1 MDNKPLLDATARLAF
16 CAYLHDLGKFAERAR
31 LEAPSS
37 ALDVHVQLY
46 CRRQETGGRIWYSH
60 KHAAYTALAW
70 DQIEAAFPELVGPD
84 VTPFAAWGDRDVDDS
99 MVNAAAR
106 HHKPETYLQWLVAT
120 ADRVASG
127 FEREEFE
134 RYNNAQDQTE
144 TGRNHYTARQLTL
157 FEAIHLDGKGISH
170 RDEWHYRYPL
180 RPLSPE
186 SLFPVKAQGYEANDN
201 AAAQAE
207 YRALWDQFTQA
218 LTKIPASHRANWPL
232 WLDHFD
238 AAWACY
244 TQAIPAATAFGVR
257 PEVSLYDHSRTT
269 AALAAAFWRYHHDRG
284 DDPAQVRQRLAD
296 FTRPD
301 WDEQKLLLIQGDFF
315 GIQDFI
321 FATGGE
327 TQRRA
332 AKLLRGRSFYVS
344 LLTECAALRLLD
356 GLGLPPTSQVIN
368 AAGKFLIVAPNTPE
382 TRRLLEQAQAEFDA
396 WFLAH
401 SFGQSGI
408 GLAWI
413 PAACNDFLRS
423 RTGTGTDTDSAKN
436 KNKNK
441 GKDTLHNKG
450 KDQTKTEATP
460 APFAQL
466 MRRLFEAL
474 AEVKARRLDLCGAQP
489 PAPVFA
495 DFLARFDPAKG
506 ECAIDGRSP
515 AVKPLGDT
523 GRHVSALAADQIKV
537 GEQIAQRERVLI
549 SATSLGA
556 GLDLPLFGYHIQF
569 TGDEETSGR
578 FGPAAQDGS
587 LRRAW
592 DFGLPQAADTPLF
605 RGYARRFINAYVPRF
620 GEQNA
625 WTQGRYPAR
634 LLEEGNFDPHP
645 NEPKTFEHLACDDRW
660 PEEGGSRYAGTEA
673 LMTLKGDV
681 DNLGAIFQSG
691 LAQPSFA
698 KMAGLSRQLNA
709 FFAVWLPWHCASASP
724 STYTVFAGGDDFFL
738 IGPWRSTIRLA
749 MRMRD
754 DFARFVAHNPDI
766 HFSAGLAMTKPGLPV
781 RQMGDLAEHDLE
793 QAKEHRDDKGRLVKD
808 AVTCFGQT
816 LGWVD
821 FDALNTLAEELDR
834 HRRDKELPLST
845 GYLYGLQYL
854 ADMAGDLKG
863 PQPRVESALWN
874 SRFAYRTWRLLEANR
889 RLDDRE
895 RREWQQRLGVL
906 LGDAIARH
914 GRAFKV
920 ALFTHLYHHRH

>member
-1 MDNKPLLDATARLAF
+1 MDPHPLLDATTRLAF
-16 CAYLHDLGKFAERAR
+16 CAYLHDLGKFAERAGLEVPTDR
-31 LEAPSS
+31 L
-37 ALDVHVQLY
+37 DTHVQLY
-46 CRRQETGGRIWYSH
+46 GRRQETNGRVWYSH
-60 KHAAYTALAW
+60 RHAAYTALAW
-70 DQIEAAFPELVGPD
+70 DGLEAAFPELLGPE

-106 HHKPETYLQWLVAT
+106 HHQPDTYLQWLVAT

-134 RYNNAQDQTE
+134 RYNNAEDRTE

-157 FEAIHLDGKGISH
+157 FEAIHLDGTASAQ
-170 RDEWHYRYPL
+170 RADWHYRYPL
-180 RPLSPE
+180 RPLSPAA
-186 SLFPVKAQGYEANDN
+186 LFPVQAQGYESNDN

-207 YRALWDQFTQA
+207 YRALWEAFTQA

-284 DDPAQVRQRLAD
+284 DDPTQVRQRLANSA
-296 FTRPD
+296 RPD
-301 WDEQKLLLIQGDFF
+301 WDEPKLLLIQGDFF

-344 LLTECAALRLLD
+344 LLTECAALHLLD
-356 GLGLPPTSQVIN
+356 RLGLPPTSQVIN

-382 TRRLLEQAQAEFDA
+382 TLAQLQAAQAEFDA
-396 WFLAH
+396 WFLTH

-423 RTGTGTDTDSAKN
+423 RKGTGTGTSTDTPSGKN
-436 KNKNK
+436 Q
-441 GKDTLHNKG
+441 GQDIHHGQG
-450 KDQTKTEATP
+450 KDQTKAQSAP
-460 APFAQL
+460 APFANL

-474 AEVKARRLDLCGAQP
+474 AEAKARRLDLCGAQP
-489 PAPVFA
+489 PAPIFT
-495 DFLARFDPAKG
+495 DFLARFDPDKG
-506 ECAIDGRSP
+506 ECAVDGRSP

-523 GRHVSALAADQIKV
+523 GRYVSALAADQIKV
-537 GEQIAQRERVLI
+537 GEQLAHRERVLI
-549 SATSLGA
+549 TTSPLGQ
-556 GLDLPLFGYHIQF
+556 GLDLPLFGYHLQF
-569 TGDEETSGR
+569 TADEETSGR
-578 FGPAAQDGS
+578 FGPIARDGR

-592 DFGLPQAADTPLF
+592 DFGLPQAGDEPLF
-605 RGYARRFINAYVPRF
+605 QGYARRFINAYVPRF

-625 WTQGRYPAR
+625 WTAGRYPAR
-634 LLEEGNFDPHP
+634 LLAEGNFDPQP
-645 NEPKTFEHLACDDRW
+645 QEPKTFEHLACDDRW
-660 PEEGGSRYAGTEA
+660 IEEDGGYAGTEA

-709 FFAVWLPWHCASASP
+709 FFAVWLPWHCAKAAP

-749 MRMRD
+749 QDMRQA
-754 DFARFVAHNPDI
+754 FTRFVAHNPDI

-781 RQMGDLAEHDLE
+781 RHMGELAEQDLDR
-793 QAKEHRDDKGRLVKD
+793 AKDRRDDGGRLVKD
-808 AVTCFGQT
+808 AITCFGQT
-816 LGWVD
+816 LGWED
-821 FDALNTLAEELDR
+821 FTALIALAEELDQ
-834 HRRDKELPLST
+834 HRRERALPLST

-863 PQPRVESALWN
+863 PKPRVESALWN

-895 RREWQQRLGVL
+895 RREWQQRLGAS
-906 LGDAIARH
+906 LGQAIARH

>member
-1 MDNKPLLDATARLAF
+1 MDNQPLLDATARLAF

-31 LEAPSS
+31 LEVRQMD
-37 ALDVHVQLY
+37 LNTHVQLY
-46 CRRQETGGRIWYSH
+46 GRRQETGGRVWYSH
-60 KHAAYTALAW
+60 IHAAYTALAW
-70 DQIEAAFPELVGPD
+70 DGIEAAFPELVGPD

-106 HHKPETYLQWLVAT
+106 HHKPDTYLQWLVAT

-134 RYNNAQDQTE
+134 RYNNAQDRSE

-157 FEAIHLDGKGISH
+157 FEAIQLEGQGISH

-186 SLFPVKAQGYEANDN
+186 SLFPVQAQGYERNDD

-218 LTKIPASHRANWPL
+218 LTQIPASHRANWPL

-284 DDPAQVRQRLAD
+284 DDPAQVRQRLAH
-296 FTRPD
+296 FNRPD

-344 LLTECAALRLLD
+344 LLTECAALRLLER
-356 GLGLPPTSQVIN
+356 LSLPPTSQVIN
-368 AAGKFLIVAPNTPE
+368 AAGKFLIVAPNTTPE
-382 TRRLLEQAQAEFDA
+382 TLTQLAAAQAEFDA
-396 WFLAH
+396 WFLTH
-401 SFGQSGI
+401 SYGQSGI

-413 PAACNDFLRS
+413 PAACNDFLRGGKGP
-423 RTGTGTDTDSAKN
+423 GTATASGKHQGKD
-436 KNKNK
+436 K
-441 GKDTLHNKG
+441 GKN
-450 KDQTKTEATP
+450 QTKTEAP
-460 APFAQL
+460 RAPFANL

-474 AEVKARRLDLCGAQP
+474 AEAKARRLALCGARP

-495 DFLARFDPAKG
+495 DFLARFDPDKG
-506 ECAIDGRSP
+506 ECAVDGHSP

-523 GRHVSALAADQIKV
+523 GRYISALAADQIKV
-537 GEQIAQRERVLI
+537 GEQLANRERVLI
-549 SATSLGA
+549 TTHPLGA
-556 GLDLPLFGYHIQF
+556 GLDLPLFGYHVQF
-569 TGDEETSGR
+569 TADEETSGR
-578 FGPAAQDGS
+578 FGPIARDGR

-592 DFGLPQAADTPLF
+592 DFGLPQAADEPLF
-605 RGYARRFINAYVPRF
+605 QGYGRRFINAYVPRF

-625 WTQGRYPAR
+625 WSAGCYPPR
-634 LLEEGNFDPHP
+634 LLAEGNFDPHP

-660 PEEGGSRYAGTEA
+660 PDEQGHYVGTEA

-709 FFAVWLPWHCASASP
+709 FFAIWLPWHCASAAPNS
-724 STYTVFAGGDDFFL
+724 YTVFAGGDDFFL
-738 IGPWRSTIRLA
+738 IGPWRSTLRLA
-749 MRMRD
+749 QRMRAE
-754 DFARFVAHNPDI
+754 FSRFVAHNPDI

-781 RQMGDLAEHDLE
+781 RQMGELAEHDLDR
-793 QAKEHRDDKGRLVKD
+793 AKDHRDDKGRLVKD
-808 AVTCFGQT
+808 AVTCFGHT
-816 LGWVD
+816 LGWED
-821 FDALNTLAEELDR
+821 FIPLIALAEELDG

-854 ADMAGDLKG
+854 ADMAGNLKDPE
-863 PQPRVESALWN
+863 PQVESALWN
-874 SRFAYRTWRLLEANR
+874 SRFAYRTWRMLEANR
-889 RLDDRE
+889 RLTDRE
-895 RREWQQRLGVL
+895 RREWQQRLGAL

>member
-1 MDNKPLLDATARLAF
+1 MDNQPLLDATTRLAF

-31 LEAPSS
+31 LEVRPS
-37 ALDVHVQLY
+37 DRDTHIQLY

-60 KHAAYTALAW
+60 IHAAYTALAW
-70 DQIEAAFPELVGPD
+70 DRIEAAFPELVGPD

-106 HHKPETYLQWLVAT
+106 HHKPDTYLQWLIAT

-134 RYNNAQDQTE
+134 RYNNAQDKSD

-157 FEAIHLDGKGISH
+157 FEAIRLDGKAISH
-170 RDEWHYRYPL
+170 RDQWHYRYPL
-180 RPLSPE
+180 RPLSPLA
-186 SLFPVKAQGYEANDN
+186 LFPVKAQGYETNDD

-207 YRALWDQFTQA
+207 YRSLWDQFTAA
-218 LTKIPASHRANWPL
+218 LGQIPASHRGNWTL

-257 PEVSLYDHSRTT
+257 PEVSLYDHSHTA

-284 DDPAQVRQRLAD
+284 DDTAAVRQRLAD
-296 FTRPD
+296 YHRPD
-301 WDEQKLLLIQGDFF
+301 WDEPKLLLIQGDFF

-356 GLGLPPTSQVIN
+356 GLALPPTSQVIN

-382 TRRLLEQAQAEFDA
+382 TLRLLAQVQAEFDA
-396 WFLAH
+396 WFLEH
-401 SFGQSGI
+401 TFGQSGI

-413 PAACNDFLRS
+413 PASCNDFLH
-423 RTGTGTDTDSAKN
+423 
-436 KNKNK
+436 K
-441 GKDTLHNKG
+441 GQG
-450 KDQTKTEATP
+450 E
-460 APFAQL
+460 APFARL

-474 AEVKARRLDLCGAQP
+474 NEAKTHRLHLCGDPA

-537 GEQIAQRERVLI
+537 GEQLVHRERVLI
-549 SATSLGA
+549 TTASLGG

-569 TGDEETSGR
+569 TGDEEASGR
-578 FGPAAQDGS
+578 FGPAARDGV

-592 DFGLPQAADTPLF
+592 DFGLPVAADAPLF
-605 RGYARRFINAYVPRF
+605 RGYARRAINAYVPRF

-625 WTQGRYPAR
+625 WTAGRYPAR
-634 LLEEGNFDPHP
+634 LLAEGNFDPHP
-645 NEPKTFEHLACDDRW
+645 QEPKTFEHLACDDRW
-660 PEEGGSRYAGTEA
+660 PEADGRGYAGTEA

-709 FFAVWLPWHCASASP
+709 FFAIWLPWHCASAAP
-724 STYTVFAGGDDFFL
+724 STYTVFAGGDDFYL
-738 IGPWRSTIRLA
+738 IGPWRSTIHLA
-749 MRMRD
+749 MTMRGE
-754 DFARFVAHNPDI
+754 FARFVAQNPDI

-781 RQMGDLAEHDLE
+781 RHMGVLAEQDLE
-793 QAKEHRDDKGRLVKD
+793 CAKEHRDSGGRLVKN
-808 AVTCFGQT
+808 AVTCFAQT
-816 LGWVD
+816 LGWAD
-821 FDALNTLAEELDR
+821 FAALIDLAETLDR
-834 HRRDKELPLST
+834 HRREQELPLST

-854 ADMAGDLKG
+854 ADMAGDLKSAH
-863 PQPRVESALWN
+863 PQVESALWN
-874 SRFAYRTWRLLEANR
+874 SRFVYRTWRLLEANR
-889 RLDDRE
+889 RLDDRA
-895 RREWQQRLGVL
+895 RREWQQRLGAW
-906 LGDAIARH
+906 LGDGIGRH
-914 GRAFKV
+914 GRAFKI

>member
-1 MDNKPLLDATARLAF
+1 MDPHPLLDATSRLAF

-31 LEAPSS
+31 LEVPQDS
-37 ALDVHVQLY
+37 LDTHVQLY
-46 CRRQETGGRIWYSH
+46 CRRQETGGRTWYSH

-70 DQIEAAFPELVGPD
+70 DRIEAAFPELLGPA

-157 FEAIHLDGKGISH
+157 FEAIQLDGQGISH

-180 RPLSPE
+180 RPLSPQ
-186 SLFPVKAQGYEANDN
+186 SLFPVKAQGYEGNDN
-201 AAAQAE
+201 SAAQAE

-218 LTKIPASHRANWPL
+218 LAQIPASHRANWPL

-344 LLTECAALRLLD
+344 LLTECAALHLLD
-356 GLGLPPTSQVIN
+356 RLGLPPTSQVIN
-368 AAGKFLIVAPNTPE
+368 AAGKFLIVAPHTPE
-382 TRRLLEQAQAEFDA
+382 TIRQLEAAQAEFDS

-408 GLAWI
+408 GLAWL
-413 PAACNDFLRS
+413 PAACNDFLR
-423 RTGTGTDTDSAKN
+423 GGKAK
-436 KNKNK
+436 
-441 GKDTLHNKG
+441 T
-450 KDQTKTEATP
+450 AA
-460 APFAQL
+460 APFANL

-474 AEVKARRLDLCGAQP
+474 AEAKARRLALCGAQP
-489 PAPVFA
+489 PAAIFS
-495 DFLARFDPAKG
+495 DFLARFDSDKG
-506 ECAIDGRSP
+506 ECAVDGRSP

-523 GRHVSALAADQIKV
+523 GRYVSALAADQIKV
-537 GEQIAQRERVLI
+537 GEQLAHRERVLI
-549 SATSLGA
+549 TTHPLGA
-556 GLDLPLFGYHIQF
+556 GLDLPLFGYHVQF
-569 TGDEETSGR
+569 TADEETSGR
-578 FGPAAQDGS
+578 FGPIARDGR

-592 DFGLPQAADTPLF
+592 DFGLPQAADEPLF
-605 RGYARRFINAYVPRF
+605 QGYARRFINAYVPRF
-620 GEQNA
+620 VEQNA
-625 WTQGRYPAR
+625 WSAGCYPPR
-634 LLEEGNFDPHP
+634 LLEEGNFERHP
-645 NEPKTFEHLACDDRW
+645 QEPKTFEHLACDDRW
-660 PEEGGSRYAGTEA
+660 PDEQGKYVGTEA

-709 FFAVWLPWHCASASP
+709 FFAIWLPWHCASAAP
-724 STYTVFAGGDDFFL
+724 NTYTVFAGGDDFFL
-738 IGPWRSTIRLA
+738 IGPWRSTLRLA
-749 MRMRD
+749 QRMRTE
-754 DFARFVAHNPDI
+754 FRRFVAHNPDI

-781 RQMGDLAEHDLE
+781 RQMGELAEQDLDR
-793 QAKEHRDDKGRLVKD
+793 AKDHRDDKGRLVKD
-808 AVTCFGQT
+808 AVTCYGQT
-816 LGWVD
+816 LGWED
-821 FDALNTLAEELDR
+821 FIPLSALAEQLDQ

-845 GYLYGLQYL
+845 SYLYGLQYL
-854 ADMAGDLKG
+854 ADMADDLKG

-889 RLDDRE
+889 RLTDRE